1 MYFGYGINFILFDN
15 DIVLVKLNYVIEIIE
30 FVCLLCLLLEI
41 DIIENDCVIIGWGIK
56 RSMFKVNMYL
66 KLFKIYNEIFIIN

>member
-1 MYFGYGINFILFDN
+1 MYFGYGINLILFDN

-41 DIIENDCVIIGWGIK
+41 DIFENDCVIIGWGIK
-56 RSMFKVNMYL
+56 RSMF
-66 KLFKIYNEIFIIN
+66 

>member
-1 MYFGYGINFILFDN
+1 MYFGYGINLILFDN

-41 DIIENDCVIIGWGIK
+41 GIIENDCVIIGWGIK
-56 RSMFKVNMYL
+56 RSMF
-66 KLFKIYNEIFIIN
+66 